1 MALSSAV
8 GFSLYR
14 MIEQERF
21 LVPSREREKWLEV
34 RQTGVT
40 ATAVAKAVTPDGFR
54 EVLDQLRQPGEIPD
68 NDYMRFGR
76 EQEGPIIEKL
86 QTVVDIEPNDWL
98 IAKDSDEKKWMM
110 ATPDGLSQ
118 DHKVIAE
125 VKTTGRDWGRWAQ
138 VPGNYHRQVQWQL
151 FVTGADVCVFAWMLR
166 VNKAGEMVPGWPGPK
181 YVEVERDETLMERLE
196 ETAHR
201 LYAELL
207 AIRG

>member
-1 MALSSAV
+1 
-8 GFSLYR
+8 

-21 LVPSREREKWLEV
+21 LAPSREREKWLEV

>member
-1 MALSSAV
+1 
-8 GFSLYR
+8 
-14 MIEQERF
+14 
-21 LVPSREREKWLEV
+21 
-34 RQTGVT
+34 
-40 ATAVAKAVTPDGFR
+40 
-54 EVLDQLRQPGEIPD
+54 
-68 NDYMRFGR
+68 MRFGR

-166 VNKAGEMVPGWPGPK
+166 VNKAG
-181 YVEVERDETLMERLE
+181 
-196 ETAHR
+196 
-201 LYAELL
+201 
-207 AIRG
+207 

>member
-1 MALSSAV
+1 VLSSAV